1 MTKADIV
8 QTVWEKIGFSRKE
21 TFDMVD
27 EVFEIIQDTLIN
39 GEEVKIANFGNFE
52 VRQKKSRKG
61 RNPQT
66 GEALEIS
73 ARKVLSFKPSVM
85 LKRELNRKG

>member
-1 MTKADIV
+1 
-8 QTVWEKIGFSRKE
+8 
-21 TFDMVD
+21 MVD